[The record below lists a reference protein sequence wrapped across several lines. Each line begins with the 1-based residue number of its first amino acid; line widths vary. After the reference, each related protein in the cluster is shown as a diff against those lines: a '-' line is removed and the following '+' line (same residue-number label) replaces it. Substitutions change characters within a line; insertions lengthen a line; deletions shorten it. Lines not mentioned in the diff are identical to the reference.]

1 MKEFKVGDRVVVNNT
16 FRRNSEIR
24 EQIGWVGIITGIEA
38 CRFSNETDYLVNVSY
53 DNGRYNSGLYPMR
66 FDYYYETPEWEI

>member
-24 EQIGWVGIITGIEA
+24 EQIGWVGIITGI
-38 CRFSNETDYLVNVSY
+38 
-53 DNGRYNSGLYPMR
+53 
-66 FDYYYETPEWEI
+66 